1 MLDFRA
7 RSRLRRA
14 LYAKPTIMLLFI
26 ATVFVAHSAWSMYQK
41 SVLAK
46 EKYAAS
52 QEKLDKTT
60 QYEALLARDIA
71 ALSSLRGQEEEI
83 RERFMVAREGEKVI
97 VITDPEKDRVHTVTV
112 PAQEDDETIVGKLKA
127 SIGELGE

>member
-1 MLDFRA
+1 
-7 RSRLRRA
+7 
-14 LYAKPTIMLLFI
+14 MLLFV
-26 ATVFVAHSAWSMYQK
+26 ATVFVGHSAWSMYQK

-60 QYEALLARDIA
+60 QYEAELAHDIA
-71 ALSSLRGQEEEI
+71 ALSSFRGQEEEI

-97 VITDPEKDRVHTVTV
+97 VITDPGKDKVHTVTV
-112 PAQEDDETIVGKLKA
+112 PTEEGDETLVGKLRA

>member
-1 MLDFRA
+1 
-7 RSRLRRA
+7 
-14 LYAKPTIMLLFI
+14 MLLFV

-46 EKYAAS
+46 EKYATS
-52 QEKLDKTT
+52 QEKLDKTK
-60 QYEALLARDIA
+60 QYETELARDIA
-71 ALSSLRGQEEEI
+71 ALSSSRGQEEEI

-97 VITDPEKDRVHTVTV
+97 VITDPEKDKVHTVTV
-112 PAQEDDETIVGKLKA
+112 PAEEGDETLVSKLRA